1 MRVEEDPRARD
12 AFSAFLDA
20 RGYHSLPGNEKSRL
34 WEAFVW
40 AWVPEQPVLRF
51 VLDGPPA
58 VPGERAG
65 RFVEVEDAAGRSVRS
80 GRWREDVRGRWVLEV
95 APSRDS
101 GSTPA

>member
-1 MRVEEDPRARD
+1 MKAQDDPRARR
-12 AFSAFLDA
+12 AFATFLDA
-20 RGYHSLPGNEKSRL
+20 RGYDRLPDLEKSRL

-95 APSRDS
+95 APSRGDR
-101 GSTPA
+101 STPI